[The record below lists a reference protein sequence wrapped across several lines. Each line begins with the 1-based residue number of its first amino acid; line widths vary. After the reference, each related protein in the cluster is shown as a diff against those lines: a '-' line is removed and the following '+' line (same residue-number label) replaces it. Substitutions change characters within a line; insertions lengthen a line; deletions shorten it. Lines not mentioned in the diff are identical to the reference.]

1 MSNGALVAVPIPE
14 QYEMMGS
21 KIQDAVDQAIAESE
35 KNGIS
40 RRGKEATPWL
50 LQRVA
55 ELTNQDSLISNIALL
70 ENTAKIGWSYHY
82 LHISTTINHVFCP
95 GGHIAVHYHR
105 LLDESTVR
113 TNGSEEFR

>member
-14 QYEMMGS
+14 QYEKMGS
-21 KIQDAVDQAIAESE
+21 KIQDAVNQAVAESE

-82 LHISTTINHVFCP
+82 LSSPRLIMYTVL
-95 GGHIAVHYHR
+95 GGQIAVHYHR

-113 TNGSEEFR
+113 TNGSEGFR